1 MGLANEWDLREGLD
15 GVYTLLAGQMH
26 LENVASSIHKIATLD
41 MHKIMT
47 CSCRWHFVI
56 YWLKTHNKK
65 NKIKERWCV
74 FLHRCEWEP
83 ALHIIDHVSLGFKV
97 RLLFFLSE
105 GGLHVLSSVR
115 KFILV
120 WGEDGAW
127 FVLGWVDWG
136 LFIVQLSFVE
146 YKVCK
151 IFYG

>member
-1 MGLANEWDLREGLD
+1 M
-15 GVYTLLAGQMH
+15 
-26 LENVASSIHKIATLD
+26 
-41 MHKIMT
+41 
-47 CSCRWHFVI
+47 
-56 YWLKTHNKK
+56 
-65 NKIKERWCV
+65 
-74 FLHRCEWEP
+74 
-83 ALHIIDHVSLGFKV
+83 
-97 RLLFFLSE
+97 
-105 GGLHVLSSVR
+105 LSSVR